1 MFSKEINSIKSSL
14 IGLVLILAT
23 AIIGLGWIGFGLY
36 SLFVLYLGLIW
47 GPIALGGLFLLP
59 IIIFFA
65 VKALPHNTAKRRQQA
80 YNEAFANS
88 TVGAISRMVDS
99 MSGHSPV
106 AATLVAI
113 LGGFL
118 ASRFP
123 QFLPMLAEVVGALG
137 DELARRRER
146 KAEKTEKAAR
156 DTYAARERAADAP
169 PPPDVEPIVK
179 RRKRAASDY

>member
-36 SLFVLYLGLIW
+36 TLFVLYLGPIW

-65 VKALPHNTAKRRQQA
+65 IKAMPHNAAKRRQQA

-88 TVGAISRMVDS
+88 SVGAISRMVDA

-106 AATLVAI
+106 AATIVAI

-123 QFLPMLAEVVGALG
+123 QFLPMLAEIVGALG

-146 KAEKTEKAAR
+146 KAEQTEKTERETRKAY
-156 DTYAARERAADAP
+156 DRAANAP

-179 RRKRAASDY
+179 RRKRAAGDY

>member
-23 AIIGLGWIGFGLY
+23 AIMGLGWIGFGLY
-36 SLFVLYLGLIW
+36 SLFVLYFGAVL
-47 GPIALGGLFLLP
+47 GPIALGGIFLLP

-65 VKALPHNTAKRRQQA
+65 AKALPQNTAKRKQQA

-88 TVGAISRMVDS
+88 SVGAISRMVDA
-99 MSGHSPV
+99 MSGHSPI
-106 AATLVAI
+106 AATVVAVM
-113 LGGFL
+113 GGFL

-137 DELARRRER
+137 EELARRRER
-146 KAEKTEKAAR
+146 KAEKMEK
-156 DTYAARERAADAP
+156 DARETRASHDRAAP

-179 RRKRAASDY
+179 RRKRAAGDY

>member
-36 SLFVLYLGLIW
+36 SLFVLYLGTVI

-59 IIIFFA
+59 ILIFFA
-65 VKALPHNTAKRRQQA
+65 LKALPRNAAKRRQQA
-80 YNEAFANS
+80 YNDAFANS

-99 MSGHSPV
+99 MSGHSPAAAAIV
-106 AATLVAI
+106 AV
-113 LGGFL
+113 LGGVL

-123 QFLPMLAEVVGALG
+123 QFLPILAEMVGALG
-137 DELARRRER
+137 DELSRRRER
-146 KAEKTEKAAR
+146 KAEK
-156 DTYAARERAADAP
+156 AAREGTATYERAAKAP

-179 RRKRAASDY
+179 RRKRAGGDY

>member
-36 SLFVLYLGLIW
+36 SLFVLYLGTVL

-59 IIIFFA
+59 IIIFFV
-65 VKALPHNTAKRRQQA
+65 VKALPHNAAKRKQQA

-88 TVGAISRMVDS
+88 SVGAISRMVDS

-106 AATLVAI
+106 AASIVAI
-113 LGGFL
+113 LGGLL

-123 QFLPMLAEVVGALG
+123 QFLPVLAEIVAALS
-137 DELARRRER
+137 DELARRKEKKAE
-146 KAEKTEKAAR
+146 KAEKTER
-156 DTYAARERAADAP
+156 ETRRTYERAAP

-179 RRKRAASDY
+179 RRKRAAGDY

>member
-36 SLFVLYLGLIW
+36 SLFVLYLGTVL

-59 IIIFFA
+59 IIIFFI
-65 VKALPHNTAKRRQQA
+65 VKALPHNAAKRRQQA

-88 TVGAISRMVDS
+88 TVGAISRMVDA
-99 MSGHSPV
+99 MSGHSP
-106 AATLVAI
+106 AAAAIVAI

-123 QFLPMLAEVVGALG
+123 QFLPMLAEVVSALG
-137 DELARRRER
+137 DELSRRRER
-146 KAEKTEKAAR
+146 KAEKAEKTE
-156 DTYAARERAADAP
+156 RETRASYDRAAP

-179 RRKRAASDY
+179 RRKRAAGEY

>member
-23 AIIGLGWIGFGLY
+23 AIMGLGWIGFGLY
-36 SLFVLYLGLIW
+36 SLFVLYLGAVL
-47 GPIALGGLFLLP
+47 GPVALGGLFLLP
-59 IIIFFA
+59 IIIFFIA
-65 VKALPHNTAKRRQQA
+65 KALPHNTAKRKQEA
-80 YNEAFANS
+80 YNDAFANS
-88 TVGAISRMVDS
+88 TVGAISRMVDA

-106 AATLVAI
+106 AATIVAV
-113 LGGFL
+113 LGGFM

-137 DELARRRER
+137 EELARRKVK
-146 KAEKTEKAAR
+146 KAEREVRDTEK
-156 DTYAARERAADAP
+156 RAANAP

-179 RRKRAASDY
+179 RRKRAAGEY

>member
-36 SLFVLYLGLIW
+36 SLFVLYLGTVI
-47 GPIALGGLFLLP
+47 GPIALGALFLLP
-59 IIIFFA
+59 ILIFFGL
-65 VKALPHNTAKRRQQA
+65 KALPQNAAKRRQQA

-99 MSGHSPV
+99 MSGHSPAAAAIV
-106 AATLVAI
+106 AV
-113 LGGFL
+113 LGGVL

-123 QFLPMLAEVVGALG
+123 QFLPILAEMVGALG
-137 DELARRRER
+137 DELSRRRER
-146 KAEKTEKAAR
+146 KAEK
-156 DTYAARERAADAP
+156 AAREGNATYERAAKAP

-179 RRKRAASDY
+179 RRKRAGGDY

>member
-23 AIIGLGWIGFGLY
+23 AIMGLGWIGFGLY
-36 SLFVLYLGLIW
+36 SLFVLYLGAVL

-59 IIIFFA
+59 IIIFFVA
-65 VKALPHNTAKRRQQA
+65 KALPHNVQKRKQQA

-88 TVGAISRMVDS
+88 TVGAISRMVDA

-106 AATLVAI
+106 AATVVAV

-137 DELARRRER
+137 EELSRRRER
-146 KAEKTEKAAR
+146 KAEKMEKS
-156 DTYAARERAADAP
+156 ARETREAYERAAP

-179 RRKRAASDY
+179 RRKRAAGDY

>member
-36 SLFVLYLGLIW
+36 SLFVVYFGIIW

-65 VKALPHNTAKRRQQA
+65 AKALPHNTAKRRQQA
-80 YNEAFANS
+80 YNDAFANS

-106 AATLVAI
+106 AATVVAI

-137 DELARRRER
+137 DELVRRRER
-146 KAEKTEKAAR
+146 KAEKAEKAAR
-156 DTYAARERAADAP
+156 DGYNARERAADAP

-179 RRKRAASDY
+179 RRKRAAGEY

>member
-1 MFSKEINSIKSSL
+1 MFSKEINSIKASL

-59 IIIFFA
+59 ILIFFG
-65 VKALPHNTAKRRQQA
+65 VKALPHNSAKRRQQA

-106 AATLVAI
+106 AATVVAI

-146 KAEKTEKAAR
+146 KAEKNEKAAR
-156 DTYAARERAADAP
+156 EHTARERAADAP
-169 PPPDVEPIVK
+169 PPPDIEPIVK
-179 RRKRAASDY
+179 RRKRAAGDY